1 MLVDAGVFDVV
12 LASDGSAYQEYVL
25 TKKGD
30 GWFPAIVMLR
40 RWGEANLFAR
50 GEPHSVLADRKTGR
64 AIRKLA
70 LRHDDGRPVKPAD
83 TFVKKVGEDGDATQR

>member
-1 MLVDAGVFDVV
+1 MLVDAGVCGVV
-12 LASDGSAYQEYVL
+12 PASDGTAYQEYVL

-30 GWFPAIVMLR
+30 GWFPAIVTLR

-50 GEPHSVLADRKTGR
+50 GGPHSVLVDRKTGR

-83 TFVKKVGEDGDATQR
+83 TFVKKIGEDGDATQR